1 MAEKDSSVSWGSVPR
16 NVKFELASA
25 GFARDKKSW
34 ERLGVTLQNQLIGVH
49 KDSKILDKTPKS
61 IDFSVRRDN
70 KVRK

>member
-16 NVKFELASA
+16 NVKFELASG

-34 ERLGVTLQNQLIGVH
+34 NRLGVTLQNQLIEVH

>member
-25 GFARDKKSW
+25 GFANDKKSW
-34 ERLGVTLQNQLIGVH
+34 NRLGVTVQNQLIEVH

-61 IDFSVRRDN
+61 IDFSGRRDN
-70 KVRK
+70 KVR

>member
-34 ERLGVTLQNQLIGVH
+34 NSLGVTLQNQLIEVH

-61 IDFSVRRDN
+61 IDFSGRRDN
-70 KVRK
+70 KVR